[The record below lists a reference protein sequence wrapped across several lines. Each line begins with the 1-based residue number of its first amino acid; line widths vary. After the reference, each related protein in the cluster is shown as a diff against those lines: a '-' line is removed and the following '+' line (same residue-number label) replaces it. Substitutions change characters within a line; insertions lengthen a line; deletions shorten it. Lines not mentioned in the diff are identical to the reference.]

1 MVHLKEKKKRV
12 ITIKKIIKR
21 KKKRISVKIQDQE
34 AINTGIPIKI
44 IANVKVL
51 HQVLVNLH
59 HPRDEEN
66 LQKKYLK
73 LRN

>member
-44 IANVKVL
+44 IAKVKVL

-66 LQKKYLK
+66 LRKKYLK